1 MRPPGMLLWLP
12 RSCPILSAW
21 VSSPCLPFPTLLTQI
36 SSLLSP
42 HQCDQGLPSRAVLG
56 RVPWPAPG
64 DRAVGLRGAEQG
76 CLGSET

>member
-12 RSCPILSAW
+12 RSYPILSAW

-42 HQCDQGLPSRAVLG
+42 HQCDQGLPVPYWDASLG
-56 RVPWPAPG
+56 QHLGTELW
-64 DRAVGLRGAEQG
+64 GAEWG